1 MLNDTSLRILD
12 LCNVLKT
19 LRETMEYALPRDHEI
34 AVYNQRKQIL
44 SSLKDEKSFIGKFI
58 KDNED
63 KLKEFIEKYNEFLD
77 EIYSENSNVLIIGEA
92 DKFVRVDHTQ
102 HIKIYDYVVYLSE
115 TIRDIMYSHV
125 AYARNNKQ
133 DEQLTME
140 VVGLDEHFDR
150 VLKVFLI
157 LQEYQKSFAEF
168 QKVMGETKGVPSPQS
183 NFIVQNELSKLAGML
198 RFVRAHIHATDNRT
212 LDDIDEVI
220 ELIEMTEGRRDRRDN
235 KPFNDFFKSCFDK
248 IGPFVNELAPQYQA
262 KFQEAMKEMV
272 ETINSAR
279 QQAQNKNNEEAK
291 A

>member
-44 SSLKDEKSFIGKFI
+44 KSLNDENSFIGRFI
-58 KDNED
+58 KDNEE
-63 KLKEFIEKYNEFLD
+63 KLKEFKAKYQEFLD
-77 EIYSENSNVLIIGEA
+77 DIYGEGSTVLMIGEA

-102 HIKIYDYVVYLSE
+102 HIKIFDYVVYLSE
-115 TIRDIMYSHV
+115 TIRDIMFSHV

-133 DEQLTME
+133 EEKLTAE
-140 VVGLDEHFDR
+140 VVVLDEHFDR
-150 VLKVFLI
+150 VLKTFLL

-168 QKVMGETKGVPSPQS
+168 QKVMGETKGQPSPQS
-183 NFIVQNELSKLAGML
+183 NFIVQNELSKLASMM

-212 LDDIDEVI
+212 LDDIDEVL

-235 KPFNDFFKSCFDK
+235 KPFNDFFKACFDK
-248 IGPFVNELAPQYQA
+248 IGPYVNELAPQYSQ
-262 KFQEAMKEMV
+262 KFNEAMKEMV

-279 QQAQNKNNEEAK
+279 EANQKKEEEAK

>member
-1 MLNDTSLRILD
+1 MLNDASLRILD
-12 LCNVLKT
+12 LTNVLKT

-44 SSLKDEKSFIGKFI
+44 SSLKDENSFIGRFI
-58 KDNED
+58 KENEE
-63 KLKEFIEKYNEFLD
+63 KLKEFKERYNEFLD
-77 EIYSENSNVLIIGEA
+77 DIYSENSTVLMIGET

-102 HIKIYDYVVYLSE
+102 HIKIFDYVVYLSE

-133 DEQLTME
+133 EEAITGE
-140 VVGLDEHFDR
+140 VVVLDEHFDR
-150 VLKVFLI
+150 VLKTFLL

-212 LDDIDEVI
+212 LDDLDEVL
-220 ELIEMTEGRRDRRDN
+220 ELIEMTEGRRDRRDG

-248 IGPFVNELAPQYQA
+248 LAPYVSELAPQYQQ
-262 KFQEAMKEMV
+262 KFNEAMKQMV
-272 ETINSAR
+272 ETINQAR
-279 QQAQNKNNEEAK
+279 QANKKEEEAK

>member
-1 MLNDTSLRILD
+1 MINDASLRILD
-12 LCNVLKT
+12 LTNVLKT

-34 AVYNQRKQIL
+34 AVYKQRKQIL
-44 SSLKDEKSFIGKFI
+44 TSLNDENSFIGHFI
-58 KDNED
+58 KDNEE
-63 KLKEFIEKYNEFLD
+63 KLKEFKTRYQEFLD
-77 EIYSENSNVLIIGEA
+77 DIYGENSTVLMLGEA

-102 HIKIYDYVVYLSE
+102 HIKIFDYVIYLSE

-133 DEQLTME
+133 EEALTME

-150 VLKVFLI
+150 VLKTFLL

-168 QKVMGETKGVPSPQS
+168 QKVMGETKGQPSPQS
-183 NFIVQNELSKLAGML
+183 NFIVQNELAKLANML

-212 LDDIDEVI
+212 LDDLDEVL

-248 IGPFVNELAPQYQA
+248 LGPYVNELAPQYQQ

-272 ETINSAR
+272 DTINAAR
-279 QQAQNKNNEEAK
+279 EKKQAEEAAK

>member
-19 LRETMEYALPRDHEI
+19 LRETMEYAIPRDHDI

-44 SSLKDEKSFIGKFI
+44 SSLNDENSFIGRFI
-58 KDNED
+58 KDNEE
-63 KLKEFIEKYNEFLD
+63 KLKEFKERYKEFLE
-77 EIYSENSNVLIIGEA
+77 EIYSENSTVLTISEA

-102 HIKIYDYVVYLSE
+102 HIKIFDYVIYLSE
-115 TIRDIMYSHV
+115 TIRDIMFSHV

-133 DEQLTME
+133 EEQLTGE
-140 VVGLDEHFDR
+140 VVALDEHFDR
-150 VLKVFLI
+150 VLKTFLL

-212 LDDIDEVI
+212 LDDLDEVL

-248 IGPFVNELAPQYQA
+248 LGPYVNELAPQYQQ

-272 ETINSAR
+272 DTINQAR
-279 QQAQNKNNEEAK
+279 QSKIEKEQEEAK

>member
-34 AVYNQRKQIL
+34 ALYNQRKNIL
-44 SSLKDEKSFIGKFI
+44 NSLNDENSFIGRFI
-58 KDNED
+58 KDNEE
-63 KLKEFIEKYNEFLD
+63 KLKEFKERYKEFLE
-77 EIYSENSNVLIIGEA
+77 EIYGENSTVLMIGET

-102 HIKIYDYVVYLSE
+102 HIKIFDYVVYLSE
-115 TIRDIMYSHV
+115 TIRDIMFSHV

-133 DEQLTME
+133 EEKLTAE
-140 VVGLDEHFDR
+140 VVVLDEHFDR
-150 VLKVFLI
+150 VLKTFLL

-168 QKVMGETKGVPSPQS
+168 QKVMGETKGQPSPQS

-198 RFVRAHIHATDNRT
+198 RFVRSHIHATDNRT
-212 LDDIDEVI
+212 LDDLDGVL

-248 IGPFVNELAPQYQA
+248 IGPYVNELAPQYAQ
-262 KFQEAMKEMV
+262 KFNEAMKEMV

-279 QQAQNKNNEEAK
+279 EANQKKEEEAK

>member
-44 SSLKDEKSFIGKFI
+44 TSLNDENSFIGRFI
-58 KDNED
+58 KDNEE
-63 KLKEFIEKYNEFLD
+63 KLKEFKERYKEFLED
-77 EIYSENSNVLIIGEA
+77 IYSENSTVLMIGET

-102 HIKIYDYVVYLSE
+102 HIKIFDYVVYLSE
-115 TIRDIMYSHV
+115 TIRDIMFSHV

-133 DEQLTME
+133 EETLTAE
-140 VVGLDEHFDR
+140 VVVLDEHFDR
-150 VLKVFLI
+150 VLKTFLL

-168 QKVMGETKGVPSPQS
+168 QKVMGETKGQPSPQS

-212 LDDIDEVI
+212 LDDLDEVL

-248 IGPFVNELAPQYQA
+248 IGPYVNELAPQYSQ
-262 KFQEAMKEMV
+262 KFNDAMKEMV
-272 ETINSAR
+272 ETIKSAR
-279 QQAQNKNNEEAK
+279 EANEKKEEEAK

>member
-12 LCNVLKT
+12 LTNVLKT
-19 LRETMEYALPRDHEI
+19 LRETMEYALPRDHDI

-44 SSLKDEKSFIGKFI
+44 TSLKDENSFIGRFI
-58 KDNED
+58 KDNEE
-63 KLKEFIEKYNEFLD
+63 KLKEFKTKYDEFLD
-77 EIYSENSNVLIIGEA
+77 DIYSENSTVLTIGDT

-102 HIKIYDYVVYLSE
+102 HIKIFDYVVYLSE
-115 TIRDIMYSHV
+115 TIRDIMFSHV

-133 DEQLTME
+133 EEQLTSE
-140 VVGLDEHFDR
+140 IVVLDEHFDR
-150 VLKVFLI
+150 VLKTFLL

-183 NFIVQNELSKLAGML
+183 NFIVQNELAKLAAMM

-212 LDDIDEVI
+212 LDDLDEVL

-248 IGPFVNELAPQYQA
+248 LGPYVNELASQYSK
-262 KFQEAMKEMV
+262 KFPEAMKEMV

-279 QQAQNKNNEEAK
+279 QAKKEEEAK

>member
-12 LCNVLKT
+12 LTNVLKT

-44 SSLKDEKSFIGKFI
+44 SSLKDENSFIGRFI
-58 KDNED
+58 KENEE
-63 KLKEFIEKYNEFLD
+63 KLKEFKERYNEFLD
-77 EIYSENSNVLIIGEA
+77 DIYSENSTVLMIGET

-102 HIKIYDYVVYLSE
+102 HIKIFDYVVYLSE
-115 TIRDIMYSHV
+115 TIRDIMFSHV

-133 DEQLTME
+133 EEALTSE
-140 VVGLDEHFDR
+140 VVVLDEHFDR
-150 VLKVFLI
+150 VLKTFLL

-168 QKVMGETKGVPSPQS
+168 QKVMGETKGQPSPQS
-183 NFIVQNELSKLAGML
+183 NFIVQNELAKLAGMI
-198 RFVRAHIHATDNRT
+198 RFVRSHIHATDNRT
-212 LDDIDEVI
+212 LDDLDEVI

-248 IGPFVNELAPQYQA
+248 LGPYVNELAPQYQK
-262 KFQEAMKEMV
+262 KFNEAMKEMV
-272 ETINSAR
+272 ETINQAR
-279 QQAQNKNNEEAK
+279 QGNKKEEEAK

>member
-12 LCNVLKT
+12 LTNVLKT

-34 AVYNQRKQIL
+34 AVFNQRKQIL
-44 SSLKDEKSFIGKFI
+44 TSLKDENSFIGRFI
-58 KDNED
+58 KDNEER
-63 KLKEFIEKYNEFLD
+63 LKEFKERYDEFLD
-77 EIYSENSNVLIIGEA
+77 EIYGENSTVLTIGEA

-102 HIKIYDYVVYLSE
+102 HIKIFDYVVYLSE

-133 DEQLTME
+133 DEQLSAE
-140 VVGLDEHFDR
+140 VVVLDEHFDR
-150 VLKVFLI
+150 VLKTFLL

-212 LDDIDEVI
+212 LDDLDEVL

-248 IGPFVNELAPQYQA
+248 LGPYVNELAPQYQQ
-262 KFQEAMKEMV
+262 KFNEAMKEMV
-272 ETINSAR
+272 NTINEAR
-279 QQAQNKNNEEAK
+279 KARENKEEAK

>member
-19 LRETMEYALPRDHEI
+19 LRETMEYAIPRDHDI

-44 SSLKDEKSFIGKFI
+44 SSLNDENSFIGRFI
-58 KDNED
+58 KDNEE
-63 KLKEFIEKYNEFLD
+63 KLKEFKERYKEFLED
-77 EIYSENSNVLIIGEA
+77 IYSENSTVLTISEA

-102 HIKIYDYVVYLSE
+102 HIKIFDYVIYLSE
-115 TIRDIMYSHV
+115 TIRDIMFSHV

-133 DEQLTME
+133 EEQLTGE
-140 VVGLDEHFDR
+140 VVALDEHFDR
-150 VLKVFLI
+150 VLKTFLL

-212 LDDIDEVI
+212 LDDLDEVL

-248 IGPFVNELAPQYQA
+248 LGPYVNELAPQYQQ

-272 ETINSAR
+272 DTINQAR
-279 QQAQNKNNEEAK
+279 QSKIEKEQEEAK

>member
-34 AVYNQRKQIL
+34 ALYNQRKNIL
-44 SSLKDEKSFIGKFI
+44 NSLNDENSFIGRFI
-58 KDNED
+58 KDNEE
-63 KLKEFIEKYNEFLD
+63 KLKEFKERYKEFLE
-77 EIYSENSNVLIIGEA
+77 EIYGENSTVLMIGET

-102 HIKIYDYVVYLSE
+102 HIKIFDYVVYLSE
-115 TIRDIMYSHV
+115 TIRDIMFSHV

-133 DEQLTME
+133 EEKLTAE
-140 VVGLDEHFDR
+140 VVVLDEHFDR
-150 VLKVFLI
+150 VLKTFLL

-168 QKVMGETKGVPSPQS
+168 QKVMGETRGQPSPQS

-198 RFVRAHIHATDNRT
+198 RFVRSHIHATDNRT
-212 LDDIDEVI
+212 LDDLDGVL

-248 IGPFVNELAPQYQA
+248 IGPYVNELAPQYAQ
-262 KFQEAMKEMV
+262 KFNEAMKEMV

-279 QQAQNKNNEEAK
+279 EANQKKEEEAK

>member
-1 MLNDTSLRILD
+1 MINDTSLRILD
-12 LCNVLKT
+12 LTNVLKT

-44 SSLKDEKSFIGKFI
+44 RSLNDENSFIGKFI

-63 KLKEFIEKYNEFLD
+63 KLKEFKEKYNEFLD
-77 EIYSENSNVLIIGEA
+77 EIYGDNSTVLMLSET

-102 HIKIYDYVVYLSE
+102 HIKLFDYVVYLSE
-115 TIRDIMYSHV
+115 TIRDIMFSHV

-133 DEQLTME
+133 EEQLTGE
-140 VVGLDEHFDR
+140 IVGLDEHFDR
-150 VLKVFLI
+150 VLKVFLL

-168 QKVMGETKGVPSPQS
+168 QKVMGETKGQPSPQS
-183 NFIVQNELSKLAGML
+183 NFIVQNELAKLAGMI

-212 LDDIDEVI
+212 LDDLDEVV

-235 KPFNDFFKSCFDK
+235 KPFNDFFKACFDK
-248 IGPFVNELAPQYQA
+248 LGPYVNELAPQFHN
-262 KFQEAMKEMV
+262 KFQEGMKEMV
-272 ETINSAR
+272 ETINAAR
-279 QQAQNKNNEEAK
+279 ANAKKEEEAK

>member
-44 SSLKDEKSFIGKFI
+44 TSLNDENSFIGRFI
-58 KDNED
+58 KDNEE
-63 KLKEFIEKYNEFLD
+63 KLKEFKERYQEFLED
-77 EIYSENSNVLIIGEA
+77 IYGESSTVLMIGET

-102 HIKIYDYVVYLSE
+102 HIKIFDYVVYLSE
-115 TIRDIMYSHV
+115 TIRDIMFSHV

-133 DEQLTME
+133 EEPLTAE
-140 VVGLDEHFDR
+140 VVVLDEHFDR
-150 VLKVFLI
+150 VLKTFLL

-168 QKVMGETKGVPSPQS
+168 QKVMGETKGQPSPQS

-198 RFVRAHIHATDNRT
+198 RFIRAHIHATDNRT
-212 LDDIDEVI
+212 LDDLDEVL

-248 IGPFVNELAPQYQA
+248 IGPYVNELAPQYGQ
-262 KFQEAMKEMV
+262 KFNDAMKEMV

-279 QQAQNKNNEEAK
+279 EANKKKEEEAK